1 MSLDKNELVEWFTEQ
16 LLEDMDFNDRY
27 EMLYNFMKNEYE
39 LMADNE
45 FLLMVEDMYPDDY
58 QTYLKERKNKRRD
71 EEYAS

>member
-45 FLLMVEDMYPDDY
+45 FLLIVEDMYPDDY
-58 QTYLKERKNKRRD
+58 RTYLKERKNKRRD